1 MEREQ
6 FTFYSSFAK
15 AARRIRKPADRCAFY
30 DAVVSFALTGQEP
43 DLDNA
48 PESVALAMELVMPV
62 LISSRRKAEN
72 GKAKGSK
79 AEANGSKPEAN
90 ESKPEANPEQE
101 QTGNKKEKEGEKEGE
116 KEKENECSISPPA
129 PSAPAQAPKQTTA
142 GAMEKAKAEFSGDL
156 LTAVLEWLTYK
167 KERREPYKEVSLRA
181 LFNQIRKAADAHGD
195 AAVIEVIRNS
205 MASGYMGITLD
216 KLTSPQQKRSPAYAT
231 SKAQQPLTADQWDD
245 VLKKI

>member
-101 QTGNKKEKEGEKEGE
+101 QTGNKKEKEGEKEGK
-116 KEKENECSISPPA
+116 KEKENECYLSPPA
-129 PSAPAQAPKQTTA
+129 PSPEKKPVAHVRSANGWVKLTDEQFARLRQELGAEELSRCIGYVDELAQS
-142 GAMEKAKAEFSGDL
+142 SGNKNGWKD
-156 LTAVLEWLTYK
+156 W
-167 KERREPYKEVSLRA
+167 
-181 LFNQIRKAADAHGD
+181 NM
-195 AAVIEVIRNS
+195 VIRRCS
-205 MASGYMGITLD
+205 REGWGRRGE
-216 KLTSPQQKRSPAYAT
+216 QKRSPAYAT